1 MRGAPPR
8 SVTSYPGVLRPF
20 PECYGLPG
28 VLYYTGWY
36 PKRKRESTSK
46 PGTLYKNGGKSRY
59 RNFCWDW
66 TQNEFQVMLTRTRWA
81 NQKLGSN
88 VKIDVTSRCLG
99 ITITHRDISST
110 VYIFFKCTKTQ
121 FPCFLSLAFFEDI
134 YIIPLGEKFELD
146 NVSKFFR
153 FLISILLVKS

>member
-20 PECYGLPG
+20 PKCYCLPE
-28 VLYYTGWY
+28 VLYYTVWC

-66 TQNEFQVMLTRTRWA
+66 TQNGFQVMPTRTMWA
-81 NQKLGSN
+81 NQKLGSKT
-88 VKIDVTSRCLG
+88 KIDGTSRCLG
-99 ITITHRDISST
+99 ITITNRAIST
-110 VYIFFKCTKTQ
+110 TILVYIFFKCTKTQ
-121 FPCFLSLAFFEDI
+121 FPCFFSL
-134 YIIPLGEKFELD
+134 
-146 NVSKFFR
+146 FFR
-153 FLISILLVKS
+153 RYISSLWEKNLN